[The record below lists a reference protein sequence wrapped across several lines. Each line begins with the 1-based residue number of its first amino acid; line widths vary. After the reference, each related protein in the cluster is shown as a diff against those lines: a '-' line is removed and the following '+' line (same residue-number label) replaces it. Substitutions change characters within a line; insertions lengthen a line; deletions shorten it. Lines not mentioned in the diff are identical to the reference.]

1 MISVEVRRA
10 GRVIHRHAADE
21 RPLTLRNA
29 GLGQDHGCL
38 VVNRREV
45 GRRGRAVPE
54 QGCHQVG
61 VHRLGDGPI
70 SEARLQRERVGEQPL
85 VERKI
90 ERRAV
95 LLPLRR
101 MEVQVDEPRS
111 QHLVVA
117 EHPVIG

>member
-1 MISVEVRRA
+1 MISVEIRRA

-29 GLGQDHGCL
+29 GLGQDRGRL

-54 QGCHQVG
+54 KGRHQIG

-85 VERKI
+85 VEREI

-111 QHLVVA
+111 
-117 EHPVIG
+117 